1 MNEIAVSAD
10 PLSTFETGLTQRHL
24 PILDGLRAVAV
35 FSVILLHAGLP
46 APGGLGVLMF
56 FVISGFLI
64 TWLLLRENATYGEI
78 SLNNFYFRRFLR
90 IFPAFYVYAALL
102 ICMSLIFRR
111 HVLWAQA
118 IASLIYANNY
128 YQAIYG
134 DPNTGF
140 SHTWSLGI
148 EEQFYL
154 TWPALFVTLRRK
166 KRTLVRVVTTLVL
179 LAWLYRAALQFV
191 FHVHQGWL
199 YEAFDARFDHLL
211 IGCLLALILFDS
223 VRNARLARYC
233 SRGDVLLATF
243 AAFLLSVLLEFRYGS
258 GYRDSIAFIIDPLLI
273 AVMIPMLIAQRGKA
287 AVRWLDASP
296 VRYIGRISYSLY
308 LYQQL
313 VIGPVMKFFRW
324 APLYIRVALACG
336 AVIAVA
342 SLSYF
347 GVERPFQRLKY
358 QNRRTISSNVAGD

>member
-1 MNEIAVSAD
+1 MNDIAVSAD
-10 PLSTFETGLTQRHL
+10 PLSTFETGLNQRHL

-35 FSVILLHAGLP
+35 FSVILFHAGLP

-78 SLNNFYFRRFLR
+78 SLKNFYFRRFLR

-102 ICMSLIFRR
+102 IFLSLIFRK
-111 HVLWAQA
+111 HIVWAQA
-118 IASLIYANNY
+118 IAALIYVNNY
-128 YQAIYG
+128 YQALYG
-134 DPNTGF
+134 DPNTAF

-154 TWPALFVTLRRK
+154 TWPALFVILRRTK
-166 KRTLVRVVTTLVL
+166 QTLVRLVTALILV
-179 LAWLYRAALQFV
+179 AWVYRAALQFL
-191 FHVHQGWL
+191 FHVHQGWF

-211 IGCLLALILFDS
+211 VGCLLALILFDS

-233 SRGDVLLATF
+233 SRGDVLLATL
-243 AAFLLSVLLEFRYGS
+243 AVLILSVLLEFRYGS
-258 GYRDSIAFIIDPLLI
+258 GYRDSVAFIVDPLLI
-273 AVMIPMLIAQRGKA
+273 AVIIPMLIAQRHKA
-287 AVRWLDASP
+287 AVRWLETSP
-296 VRYIGRISYSLY
+296 IRYIGRISYSLY

-313 VIGPVMKFFRW
+313 VIEPAMKFFRW
-324 APLYIRVALACG
+324 TPLSMRVALACG
-336 AVIAVA
+336 AVVAVA

-347 GVERPFQRLKY
+347 GIEQPFQKLKIR
-358 QNRRTISSNVAGD
+358 NRRAISSKVGVD